1 MTLGVTPCD
10 ILIPRGDLE
19 KFACVACDQFTGDA
33 SYWQKVDELT
43 KNVPSAYHVI
53 FPEIF
58 LGQDDEARTKRIN
71 ETMETYVRD
80 NVFQTIKNTVIYV
93 ERTLSSGVTRRG
105 IVLAVDLEA
114 YDFAPGTHSLVR
126 PTEGTIADRL
136 PPRVKIRENA
146 LLELP
151 HIMILIDDPAQTVIE
166 PLANAEKT
174 LAYDTPLMLSGGSVR
189 GWALSEKTIETV
201 LSCLAGLGVGEKD
214 NVIRFA
220 VGDGNHS
227 LATAKRCWEAKKQ
240 HLTKEEQAT
249 DPARYALCE
258 IVNVHDPAL
267 VFEPIHRVMY
277 HIDRDHLLAFLNEHT
292 APDGQS
298 VTLVADGK
306 ETAIRLQKTHP
317 LAVGTLQNLL
327 DDYVLTVG
335 GTVDYIHEPEQ
346 VFKNTTDPRS
356 LGFLLPAMAKSDLF
370 PAVLAGGVLPRKT
383 FSMGMGIDKRYY
395 LEARIIKK

>member
-10 ILIPRGDLE
+10 ILIPRGNLE

-33 SYWQKVDELT
+33 SYWQKVDDLT
-43 KNVPSAYHVI
+43 KGVPSAYHVI
-53 FPEIF
+53 FPEIY
-58 LGQDDEARTKRIN
+58 LGQDDAARTKTIN
-71 ETMETYVRD
+71 ETMEAYIKE
-80 NVFQTIKNTVIYV
+80 NVFTTIKNTVIFV

-114 YDFAPGTHSLVR
+114 YDFAPGTHSPVR

-151 HIMILIDDPAQTVIE
+151 HIMILIDDPAKSVIE
-166 PLANAEKT
+166 PLENAEKT
-174 LAYDTPLMLSGGSVR
+174 LVYDTPLMLSGGSVR
-189 GWALSEKTIETV
+189 GWALSEPAIQTV
-201 LSCLAGLGVGEKD
+201 LDHLGKLGVGEKD

-240 HLTKEEQAT
+240 HLTPEEQET
-249 DPARYALCE
+249 DPARFALCE

-277 HIDRDHLLAFLNEHT
+277 KIDRADLLAYLNART
-292 APDGQS
+292 APDGHA

-306 ETAIRLQKTHP
+306 KTEIRLQKTHP

-327 DDYVLTVG
+327 DDYIKTVG

-346 VFKNTTDPRS
+346 VEKNTFDPAS
-356 LGFLLPAMAKSDLF
+356 MGFLLPAMAKSELF

-395 LEARIIKK
+395 LEARIIK

>member
-33 SYWQKVDELT
+33 SYWQKVDDLT
-43 KNVPSAYHVI
+43 KDVPSAYHVI
-53 FPEIF
+53 FPEIY
-58 LGQDDEARTKRIN
+58 LGRDDAARTKAIN
-71 ETMETYVRD
+71 ETMETYVKE
-80 NVFQTIKNTVIYV
+80 NVFTTIKNTVIFV

-105 IVLAVDLEA
+105 IVLAVDLEQ
-114 YDFAPGTHSLVR
+114 YDFAPGTHSPVR

-151 HIMILIDDPAQTVIE
+151 HIMILIDDPAKTVIE
-166 PLANAEKT
+166 PLENAEKT
-174 LAYDTPLMLSGGSVR
+174 LAYDTPLMLAGGSVR
-189 GWALSEKTIETV
+189 GWALSEPVIQTV
-201 LSCLAGLGVGEKD
+201 LDRLGKLGVGEKD

-240 HLTKEEQAT
+240 HLTPEEQEN
-249 DPARYALCE
+249 DPARFALCE

-277 HIDRDHLLAFLNEHT
+277 HIDRADLLAYLNAHT
-292 APDGQS
+292 APDGHA
-298 VTLVADGK
+298 VTLAADGK
-306 ETAIRLQKTHP
+306 KTEIHLKKTHP

-327 DDYVLTVG
+327 DEYLKTVG

-346 VFKNTTDPRS
+346 VEKNTFDPAS
-356 LGFLLPAMAKSDLF
+356 MGFLLPVMEKSELF

-395 LEARIIKK
+395 LEARIIK